1 MCQWTETLR
10 NKKFCMPTI
19 ITSPGRRI
27 FEEARYTTED
37 NIKWTLKKQV
47 PITLMCGI
55 PVVVV
60 QHIIEKEI

>member
-1 MCQWTETLR
+1 
-10 NKKFCMPTI
+10 MPTI